1 MTRFVSPIGFSGNR
15 VTRPIIARGLTA
27 GDEVVLLSPKQA
39 DPGAQEQ
46 TEQAIHDVKDTLSG
60 VVHQVTVTTQ
70 ELSTTGFAVTI
81 DRISQILVDDP
92 PPVVC
97 LGAGATDIA
106 LPTAIATFAH
116 HSYVQDVMMF
126 SDLERSGT
134 IPEIPDLTARIP
146 GRTRDVFRALANQ
159 EGESPATV
167 SELADAA
174 GRSVSTASRHVD
186 ALADQNLVE
195 KQRTE
200 QAKTVSLTLTGQL
213 FARNLLRGERE

>member
-27 GDEVVLLSPKQA
+27 GDEVVLLAPEQA
-39 DPGAQEQ
+39 DSGAQEQ
-46 TEQAIHDVKDTLSG
+46 TQQAIHDVEDTLSG
-60 VVHQVTVTTQ
+60 VVHQVTVTTRQ
-70 ELSTTGFAVTI
+70 LSATEFGATV
-81 DRISQILVDDP
+81 DHISQILVEDP

-97 LGAGATDIA
+97 LGAGATDLA
-106 LPTAIATFAH
+106 LPTAIAAFAH

-134 IPEIPDLTARIP
+134 TPTIPDLTARIP
-146 GRTRDVFRALANQ
+146 GRTRDVFRALANRMD
-159 EGESPATV
+159 EPPATV

-174 GRSVSTASRHVD
+174 GRSVSTASRHID
-186 ALADQNLVE
+186 ALADEGLVE

-200 QAKTVSLTLTGQL
+200 QAKTVSLTVTGRL
-213 FARNLLRGERE
+213 FARNLSCDKVE